1 MFYSIIK
8 LIRFFLLLTFS
19 PVKKMTLIF
28 QDRCCNIFA
37 VFTHFSFSIN
47 RNFLFD
53 NRLKRDSIVMPLPP
67 ALAARLAK
75 RGIIS
80 KKSAQQAKPQEEEV
94 FAESYDD
101 QEDNNGKSN
110 QDTFEKVK
118 YLGYPCCPN
127 KWNVYHECSVFCQN
141 HWSNRRSTG
150 PDPDSEYAAKY
161 KAMMSKFGPLPE
173 HWQEKWDPGCRR
185 HYYWCTKTG
194 FFKLPFS

>member
-1 MFYSIIK
+1 MGIVY
-8 LIRFFLLLTFS
+8 TFS
-19 PVKKMTLIF
+19 QLYEL
-28 QDRCCNIFA
+28 RR
-37 VFTHFSFSIN
+37 FSL
-47 RNFLFD
+47 LFKEFPFKSKQIYTD
-53 NRLKRDSIVMPLPP
+53 IKNVMPLPP

-101 QEDNNGKSN
+101 HEDNNSKSN

-127 KWNVYHECSVFCQN
+127 KWNVYHECSLYCQN
-141 HWSNRRSTG
+141 HWSNRRSNG

-173 HWQEKWDPGCRR
+173 NWTEKWDPGCQR
-185 HYYWCTKTG
+185 HYYWCSKTG
-194 FFKLPFS
+194 FLTLRLSKSLSVTTDDFIFDR